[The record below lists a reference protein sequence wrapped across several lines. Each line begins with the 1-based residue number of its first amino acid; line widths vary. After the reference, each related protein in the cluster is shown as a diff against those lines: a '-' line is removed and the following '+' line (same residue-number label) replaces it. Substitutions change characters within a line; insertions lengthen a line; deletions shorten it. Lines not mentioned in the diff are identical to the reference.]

1 MSCIFNISYY
11 YKPSFII
18 VYEATMEEII
28 FPNQIRMH
36 RRLRGMSMQE
46 LADHLGVSLSAI
58 SKIEKGYR
66 RLNQDQLI
74 QVAELTDCS
83 LQDLY
88 VNEQNSQQDVV
99 LAWRREQERRSKIN
113 ESAGLKTLGAALRH
127 LRTDKGLT
135 LIEVAESSDMTL
147 SVYHRIEMGQREVS
161 DKEYQNIAKSLS
173 MSVEELKKEV
183 IRLGESGQ
191 LEDIL
196 QRNDTKYKLL
206 ATPKGVNSALFNSFM
221 GSHSKIKVFGSAGK
235 DGNIIINREDNEA
248 KEVSCPI
255 QLQNKKEAYGI
266 NLCTRRLG
274 SLLPNRAILFANPQ
288 DIVSVGDIA
297 LYYVADNVAQ
307 LLSIREDENGQFY
320 GMRWNPEEKIKLT
333 NNDLSK
339 MHKIVAI
346 NL

>member
-1 MSCIFNISYY
+1 
-11 YKPSFII
+11 
-18 VYEATMEEII
+18 MEEII
-28 FPNQIRMH
+28 FPNQIRMY

-66 RLNQDQLI
+66 RLNQEQLI

-88 VNEQNSQQDVV
+88 VNEQNSQSEVIQ
-99 LAWRREQERRSKIN
+99 AWRREQERRSQIN
-113 ESAGLKTLGAALRH
+113 ETAGLKTLGAALRH
-127 LRTDKGLT
+127 LRTDRGLT
-135 LIEVAESSDMTL
+135 LIEVSENADMTL

-161 DKEYQNIAKSLS
+161 DKEYQNIARALSLT
-173 MSVEELKKEV
+173 VDQLKAEV
-183 IRLGESGQ
+183 KKLDESGQ
-191 LEDIL
+191 LEDII
-196 QRNDTKYKLL
+196 QKNDTKYKLL
-206 ATPKGVNSALFNSFM
+206 ATPKGINASFLASSANT
-221 GSHSKIKVFGSAGK
+221 GSKIKVFGTAGK
-235 DGNIIINREDNEA
+235 DGNVIINKEDDEA
-248 KEVSCPI
+248 KEVARPV
-255 QLQNKKEAYGI
+255 QLNGKKDAYGV

-274 SLLPNRAILFANPQ
+274 QLLPNRAILFADPQ
-288 DIVSVGDIA
+288 DMVSVGDIA
-297 LYYVADNVAQ
+297 LYYIGDNMAQ
-307 LLSIREDENGQFY
+307 FLSIREDENGELY

>member
-1 MSCIFNISYY
+1 
-11 YKPSFII
+11 
-18 VYEATMEEII
+18 MEEII

-66 RLNQDQLI
+66 RLNQEQLI

-127 LRTDKGLT
+127 LRTDRGLT
-135 LIEVAESSDMTL
+135 LMEVAESADMTL

-161 DKEYQNIAKSLS
+161 DKEYQNIARALSLT
-173 MSVEELKKEV
+173 VEKLKDEV
-183 IRLGESGQ
+183 KRLDEAGQ
-191 LEDIL
+191 LEDII
-196 QRNDTKYKLL
+196 QKNDTKYKLL
-206 ATPKGVNSALFNSFM
+206 ATPKGASSSVFAAISNEN
-221 GSHSKIKVFGSAGK
+221 SKIEVFGVAGD
-235 DGNIIINREDNEA
+235 DGNIIINKDDEDA
-248 KEVSCPI
+248 KEVARPV
-255 QLQNKKEAYGI
+255 QLAYKKDAYGV

-274 SLLPNRAILFANPQ
+274 SLLPNRAILFADPQ
-288 DIVSVGDIA
+288 DVVSVGDIA
-297 LYYVADNVAQ
+297 LYYIDDITAQ
-307 LLSIREDENGQFY
+307 ILSIREDDNGQLY
-320 GMRWNPEEKIKLT
+320 GVRRNPDEKIKLT

>member
-1 MSCIFNISYY
+1 
-11 YKPSFII
+11 
-18 VYEATMEEII
+18 MEEII
-28 FPNQIRMH
+28 FPNQIRIH

-88 VNEQNSQQDVV
+88 VNEQNSQQEVV
-99 LAWRREQERRSKIN
+99 QAWRREQERRSKIN
-113 ESAGLKTLGAALRH
+113 ETAGLKTLGAALRH
-127 LRTDKGLT
+127 LRTDRGLT

-161 DKEYQNIAKSLS
+161 AREYQNIAKSLS
-173 MSVEELKKEV
+173 MTVDELKKEV
-183 IRLGESGQ
+183 QRLDDEGQ
-191 LEDIL
+191 LEEII

-206 ATPKGVNSALFNSFM
+206 ATPKGMTSMFNNQSIDKP
-221 GSHSKIKVFGSAGK
+221 KIKVFGSAGK
-235 DGNIIINREDNEA
+235 DGSIIINREDAEA
-248 KEVSCPI
+248 KEVLCPV
-255 QLQNKKEAYGI
+255 QLAGKKDAYGV

-274 SLLPNRAILFANPQ
+274 SLLSNRAILFADPQ
-288 DIVSVGDIA
+288 DVVSVGDIA
-297 LYYVADNVAQ
+297 LYYTGDTTAC
-307 LLSIREDENGQFY
+307 LLSIREDEQGQLY
-320 GMRWNPEEKIKLT
+320 GVCYNPEEKIPLT

>member
-1 MSCIFNISYY
+1 
-11 YKPSFII
+11 
-18 VYEATMEEII
+18 MEEII

-36 RRLRGMSMQE
+36 RRLRGISMQE

-113 ESAGLKTLGAALRH
+113 ENAGLKTLGAALRH
-127 LRTDKGLT
+127 IRTDSGLT
-135 LIEVAESSDMTL
+135 LMEVAESADMTL

-161 DKEYQNIAKSLS
+161 DKEYRNIAKALSL
-173 MSVEELKKEV
+173 SVEELKQKV
-183 IRLGESGQ
+183 QDLDKDGQ
-191 LEDIL
+191 LNEIL
-196 QRNDTKYKLL
+196 QKNDTKFKLL
-206 ATPKGVNSALFNSFM
+206 ATPKGSTVSVL
-221 GSHSKIKVFGSAGK
+221 GSNAGNTTKIKVFGLAGQ
-235 DGNIIINREDNEA
+235 DGNIIINREDPEA
-248 KEVSCPI
+248 KEIARPV
-255 QLQNKKEAYGI
+255 QLIGKKEAYGV

-274 SLLPNRAILFANPQ
+274 SLLPNRAIMFADPQ

-297 LYYVADNVAQ
+297 LYYIEDNVAMV
-307 LLSIREDENGQFY
+307 LSIREDDNGRFY
-320 GMRWNPEEKIKLT
+320 GTRWNPDEKIEFSD
-333 NNDLSK
+333 NDLNK
-339 MHKIVAI
+339 MHKVVAI